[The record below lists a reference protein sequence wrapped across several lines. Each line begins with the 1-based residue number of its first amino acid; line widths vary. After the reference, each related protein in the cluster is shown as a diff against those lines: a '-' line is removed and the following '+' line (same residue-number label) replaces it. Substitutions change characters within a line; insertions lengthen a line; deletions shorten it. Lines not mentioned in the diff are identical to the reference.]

1 MCHSGSKRVKDVNK
15 NIDYTIYKLYMGG
28 SIKISKSS
36 RNTTFLNY
44 RMGVYY
50 PNVVTSDGVVKL
62 TSLQTVEICSCMV

>member
-1 MCHSGSKRVKDVNK
+1 
-15 NIDYTIYKLYMGG
+15 MGG